1 MKSIQKK
8 SAPKFG
14 RREAIWSSL
23 LAEQSGEHASWDM
36 LVIGGG
42 ITGAGVL
49 REASKRGLKVLLI
62 DQRDFSWGTSS
73 RSSKMVHGGL
83 RYLTQGDFKLTHEA
97 VNERQRMLD
106 EAPGLVEPMKYL
118 FPFRKGQKPHKI
130 LFNTALKMYDLFAGR
145 PDYQTF
151 DKEAVLSF
159 MPNLSDE
166 GLYGG
171 TQYTDAVT
179 DDSRLVMRVLHE
191 AIADGATVLNYV
203 KAKRTLKHEGKVTG
217 AELENQRT
225 GEICQIKAKVV
236 VSATGAWADMLRG
249 EFVDEKRIRPLRG
262 SHVVV
267 PSWRLS
273 VHQALTFQHPND
285 GRFTFIYPWEGTTVI
300 GTTDLDHTDNLD
312 LEAGIT
318 QAEVDYILAGANNQ
332 FPHAHLTAEDV
343 LTTWSGVR
351 PIVAEK
357 GVDASQMNPSDARR
371 SHSVWNNQGLITVT
385 GGKLTT
391 FRTMALEVL
400 NEVKSVFSDNPNYK
414 KDVDKRVF
422 TPITQP
428 LEGVPHLGC
437 EQKERLQ
444 GFYGVHA
451 QALIDYAED
460 GELTYV
466 PGSLTLWAEIR
477 WLCANEAI
485 EHLDDLMLRRTRLG
499 LTVYKGGLELMPKIR
514 NIVQQEL
521 DWDDARWED
530 ELSRYTHIWQT
541 KYSLPQ

>member
-1 MKSIQKK
+1 MKSLQMK
-8 SAPKFG
+8 SSPKFG
-14 RREAIWSSL
+14 QRETIWQRLCEES
-23 LAEQSGEHASWDM
+23 SWDM

-42 ITGAGVL
+42 ITGAGVA
-49 REASKRGLKVLLI
+49 REAAKRGLKVLLI

-97 VNERQRMLD
+97 VKERQRMLD
-106 EAPGLVEPMKYL
+106 EAPGLVEPMKYI
-118 FPFRKGQKPHKI
+118 FPFRKGKSPHKI
-130 LFNTALKMYDLFAGR
+130 LFNIALKMYDVFAGR
-145 PDYQTF
+145 PDYKTF
-151 DKEAVLSF
+151 DKDAILSLL
-159 MPNLSDE
+159 PNLNED

-203 KAKRTLKHEGKVTG
+203 KAKTILKDNGQVIG

-225 GEICQIKAKVV
+225 GDICQVKAKVV
-236 VSATGAWADMLRG
+236 VSATGAWADELRG
-249 EFVDEKRIRPLRG
+249 ELVDEKRIRPLRG

-267 PSWRLS
+267 PSWRLP
-273 VHQALTFQHPND
+273 VHQALTFQHPDD
-285 GRFTFIYPWEGTTVI
+285 GRFTFVYPWEGTTVV
-300 GTTDLDHTDNLD
+300 GTTDLDHSEDLD
-312 LEAGIT
+312 LEACIT
-318 QAEVDYILAGANNQ
+318 QAEVDYILAGVNNQ
-332 FPHAHLTAEDV
+332 FPNADLTVSDV

-357 GVDASQMNPSDARR
+357 GVDASKMNPSDARR

-400 NEVKSVFSDNPNYK
+400 DAV
-414 KDVDKRVF
+414 KDVLSLGRSVDDRVF
-422 TPITQP
+422 TPIQQAPTGAEQ
-428 LEGVPHLGC
+428 LGC
-437 EQKERLQ
+437 DQIERLQ
-444 GFYGVHA
+444 GFYGVYA
-451 QALIDYAED
+451 QEVVDYAEQD
-460 GELTYV
+460 ELAYV
-466 PGSLTLWAEIR
+466 PGSLTLWAEVR
-477 WLCANEAI
+477 WLCANESI

-499 LTVYKGGLELMPKIR
+499 LTVHRGGLNLMSNIR
-514 NIVQQEL
+514 RIVQAEL

-530 ELSRYTHIWQT
+530 ELSRYTHIWKT
-541 KYSLPQ
+541 KYSLPTAV

>member
-8 SAPKFG
+8 SSPKFG
-14 RREAIWSSL
+14 QRDAIWASL
-23 LAEQSGEHASWDM
+23 DQVDQEWDM

-42 ITGAGVL
+42 ITGAGVV
-49 REASKRGLKVLLI
+49 REASKRGLNVLLI

-118 FPFRKGQKPHKI
+118 FPFRKGQKPHKF
-130 LFNTALKMYDLFAGR
+130 LFNIALKMYDLFAGR
-145 PDYQTF
+145 PDYKTF
-151 DKEAVLSF
+151 DKDAVLSF
-159 MPNLSDE
+159 LPKLSED

-203 KAKRTLKHEGKVTG
+203 EAKSIIKENGKVTG

-225 GEICQIKAKVV
+225 GELCQIKAKVV
-236 VSATGAWADMLRG
+236 VSATGAWADELRG
-249 EFVDEKRIRPLRG
+249 EIVDEKRIRPLRG

-267 PSWRLS
+267 PSWRLP

-285 GRFTFIYPWEGTTVI
+285 GRFTFIYPWEGTTVV
-300 GTTDLDHTDNLD
+300 GTTDLDHSEDLD

-318 QAEVDYILAGANNQ
+318 QEELDYILAGANAQ
-332 FPHAHLTAEDV
+332 FPNASLTADDV

-357 GVDASQMNPSDARR
+357 GVDASEMNPSDARR

-400 NEVKSVFSDNPNYK
+400 DEVKDIFSFGEATD
-414 KDVDKRVF
+414 DRVF
-422 TPITQP
+422 APVNQTLT
-428 LEGVPHLGC
+428 GASHLGC
-437 EQKERLQ
+437 DQIERLQ

-451 QALIDYAED
+451 QEVIDYAEE
-460 GELTYV
+460 GELSYI

-477 WLCANEAI
+477 WLCANESV

-499 LTVYKGGLELMPKIR
+499 LTVKQGGLDLMSDIR
-514 NIVQQEL
+514 KIVQQEL
-521 DWDDARWED
+521 DWDDDRWDNEH
-530 ELSRYTHIWQT
+530 SRYAHIWKT
-541 KYSLPQ
+541 KYSLPINA

>member
-1 MKSIQKK
+1 MNALRTK

-14 RREAIWSSL
+14 QRDAIW
-23 LAEQSGEHASWDM
+23 HALDDQPTAWDM

-42 ITGAGVL
+42 ITGAGVV
-49 REASKRGLKVLLI
+49 REAAKRGLKVLLI
-62 DQRDFSWGTSS
+62 EQRDFSWGTSS

-118 FPFRKGQKPHKI
+118 FPFRKGQKPHRI
-130 LFNTALKMYDLFAGR
+130 LFNIALKMYDWFAGR
-145 PDYQTF
+145 ADYKTF
-151 DKEAVLSF
+151 SKERILSF
-159 MPNLSDE
+159 LPNLNEE

-203 KAKRTLKHEGKVTG
+203 KAKSVLSADGNVTG

-225 GEICQIKAKVV
+225 GEVKHIHAKVV
-236 VSATGAWADMLRG
+236 VSATGAWADELRG

-267 PSWRLS
+267 PSWRLP
-273 VHQALTFQHPND
+273 VYQALTFQHPCD
-285 GRFTFIYPWEGTTVI
+285 GRFTFIYPWEGATVI
-300 GTTDLDHTDNLD
+300 GTTDLDHRENLD

-318 QAEVDYILAGANNQ
+318 QEEVDYILAGANKQ
-332 FPHAHLTAEDV
+332 FPHSDLRPEDV

-357 GVDASQMNPSDARR
+357 GVDASTMKPSDARR

-400 NEVKSVFSDNPNYK
+400 DKVKERVSYE
-414 KDVDKRVF
+414 KDVDDRVF
-422 TPITQP
+422 TPITHT
-428 LEGVPHLGC
+428 LTGAPHLGC

-444 GFYGVHA
+444 GFYGVYA
-451 QALIDYAED
+451 QDVIDYAEE
-460 GELTYV
+460 GELAYV

-477 WLCANEAI
+477 WLCVNESV

-499 LTVYKGGLELMPKIR
+499 LTVKHGGLDLMPNIR
-514 NIVQQEL
+514 DIVQQEL
-521 DWDDARWED
+521 DWDDARWDD
-530 ELSRYTHIWQT
+530 ELSRYTHIWKT
-541 KYSLPQ
+541 KYSLPVALSLRKNK